1 MANDKPTKVPRYTT
15 DLLKIPGMSF
25 DVTVTDPKER
35 IQAYLDNYRKAGQT
49 RDEVRLVS
57 GQDVCHPLI
66 FITRPRSN

>member
-1 MANDKPTKVPRYTT
+1 MADDKPTKVPRYTT

-49 RDEVRLVS
+49 RDEVCMDPTAGETAFLPYTLVS
-57 GQDVCHPLI
+57 SRC
-66 FITRPRSN
+66 